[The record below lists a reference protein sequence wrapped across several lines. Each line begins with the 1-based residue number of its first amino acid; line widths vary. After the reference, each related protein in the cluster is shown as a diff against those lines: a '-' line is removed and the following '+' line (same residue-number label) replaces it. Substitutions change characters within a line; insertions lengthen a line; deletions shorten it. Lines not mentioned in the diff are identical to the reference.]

1 MGQPRF
7 NTNQRRN
14 RLFII
19 RRNHC
24 ASALAA
30 QSQSH
35 TATLNALNAT
45 ANGGTVTAGAHNIAA

>member
-19 RRNHC
+19 RRNQST
-24 ASALAA
+24 SALAA
-30 QSQSH
+30 TCH
-35 TATLNALNAT
+35 APTATLNAWNAT